1 MAVGF
6 ACEMDSPPRLTLTTV
21 RLSFSSQLTWLGKT
35 VGVLVNRLSRYIAP
49 NPIVANEEV
58 FIPGQVLEGY
68 WRLVSPARICK
79 PSIPNIDLEPAATN
93 VGRMTPEHL
102 CDHIAARLCCSGHTK
117 VIHNAGSQASDVT
130 IPEVINDLGE
140 VDVLGEGPGHIL
152 PDPRWVVEFAGA
164 PLSAL
169 LVEDPREATHP
180 LAWVA
185 DHRALVCPDL
195 SHIRKFRV
203 PGKGRKAGHL
213 GEN

>member
-49 NPIVANEEV
+49 NPIVADEEV
-58 FIPGQVLEGY
+58 FIPERVLEVY
-68 WRLVSPARICK
+68 WSLFSPARIRK
-79 PSIPNIDLEPAATN
+79 PAIPNIDLKPAATD

-102 CDHIAARLCCSGHTK
+102 CDHIAARLSCSGHAK
-117 VIHNAGSQASDVT
+117 VIHNARSQASDVT
-130 IPEVINDLGE
+130 IPEVIDDLGE
-140 VDVLGEGPGHIL
+140 VDVLGERPGHVL
-152 PDPRWVVEFAGA
+152 ADSRWVVELAGA
-164 PLSAL
+164 PLPAL
-169 LVEDPREATHP
+169 LMEDPREATHS

-203 PGKGRKAGHL
+203 PGQGREAGHL

>member
-49 NPIVANEEV
+49 NAIVANEEV
-58 FIPGQVLEGY
+58 FIPEQVFRGVY
-68 WRLVSPARICK
+68 WRLVSPARIRE
-79 PSIPNIDLEPAATN
+79 PAIPNIDLEPAATN

-102 CDHIAARLCCSGHTK
+102 CDHIAACLCYSGHTK

-140 VDVLGEGPGHIL
+140 VDILGEGPGHIL
-152 PDPRWVVEFAGA
+152 SNSRWVVELAGA

-169 LVEDPREATHP
+169 LMEDPREATHA

-185 DHRALVCPDL
+185 DH
-195 SHIRKFRV
+195 
-203 PGKGRKAGHL
+203 
-213 GEN
+213 

>member
-58 FIPGQVLEGY
+58 FIPEQVLEGY
-68 WRLVSPARICK
+68 WRLVSPARIRK

>member
-58 FIPGQVLEGY
+58 FIPEQVLVGY

-152 PDPRWVVEFAGA
+152 ADSRWVVEFAGA

>member
-35 VGVLVNRLSRYIAP
+35 VRVLVNRLAWYITP
-49 NPIVANEEV
+49 NTIVADEEV
-58 FIPGQVLEGY
+58 FIPEQILEGY
-68 WRLVSPARICK
+68 WSLVSPARIRK
-79 PSIPNIDLEPAATN
+79 PAIPDIDLEPAATN
-93 VGRMTPEHL
+93 VGCMTPEHL

-140 VDVLGEGPGHIL
+140 VDILGKGPGHIL
-152 PDPRWVVEFAGA
+152 SNSRWVVELAGA
-164 PLSAL
+164 PLTAL
-169 LVEDPREATHP
+169 LVEDPREATHA

-185 DHRALVCPDL
+185 DHRALVRPDL

-203 PGKGRKAGHL
+203 PGKGREAGHL

>member
-1 MAVGF
+1 MQ
-6 ACEMDSPPRLTLTTV
+6 TKK
-21 RLSFSSQLTWLGKT
+21 FSYLKKF
-35 VGVLVNRLSRYIAP
+35 SR
-49 NPIVANEEV
+49 EEN
-58 FIPGQVLEGY
+58 
-68 WRLVSPARICK
+68 WCLVSPARI
-79 PSIPNIDLEPAATN
+79 SESALPNIDLEPAATD
-93 VGRMTPEHL
+93 VGGVTPEHL

-152 PDPRWVVEFAGA
+152 TDPRWVVEFAGA
-164 PLSAL
+164 SLSAL
-169 LVEDPREATHP
+169 LVEDPWEATDA